1 MSQTRGAQ
9 GDAIQVRQG
18 VELRAGEASV
28 RLEANGFRWTD
39 QARLSQEGQDD
50 AQDRA
55 PVGMQ
60 EV

>member
-18 VELRAGEASV
+18 VELRPGEASV
-28 RLEANGFRWTD
+28 RLEANGLRGTD

-55 PVGMQ
+55 TVGM
-60 EV
+60 

>member
-28 RLEANGFRWTD
+28 RLEANGLRGTD
-39 QARLSQEGQDD
+39 QAGLSQEGQDD

-55 PVGMQ
+55 TVGM
-60 EV
+60 